1 MPERL
6 HDSPV
11 ASLHRSTAFVV
22 GGFAGLAFL
31 LSSIG
36 LYGVISYS
44 VSQRAREIGVR
55 MAMGAQRSTVSRM
68 ILREAAWLTVIGVL
82 LGLAGALG
90 AARLMGSLLFNVQT
104 WDLPTLAA
112 VVLALSVSALAASLL
127 PARRA
132 ASVNPIDALR
142 AE

>member
-1 MPERL
+1 MGLTEAARRAGKRL
-6 HDSPV
+6 AAKADTLR
-11 ASLHRSTAFVV
+11 ATTTA
-22 GGFAGLAFL
+22 A
-31 LSSIG
+31 
-36 LYGVISYS
+36 
-44 VSQRAREIGVR
+44 SQRAREIGVR

-104 WDLPTLAA
+104 WDLPTLAS

>member
-1 MPERL
+1 MGLTEAARRAGKRL
-6 HDSPV
+6 AAKADTLR
-11 ASLHRSTAFVV
+11 ATTTA
-22 GGFAGLAFL
+22 A
-31 LSSIG
+31 
-36 LYGVISYS
+36 
-44 VSQRAREIGVR
+44 SQRAREIGVR